1 MFYKNWKLADQGF
14 KNILLNEMS
23 YKFQER
29 MLGKRLRLRLKIL
42 VVIQKLTLK
51 QKVIIGYIRVKK
63 L

>member
-1 MFYKNWKLADQGF
+1 
-14 KNILLNEMS
+14 
-23 YKFQER
+23 
-29 MLGKRLRLRLKIL
+29 MLGKRPRLRLKIL